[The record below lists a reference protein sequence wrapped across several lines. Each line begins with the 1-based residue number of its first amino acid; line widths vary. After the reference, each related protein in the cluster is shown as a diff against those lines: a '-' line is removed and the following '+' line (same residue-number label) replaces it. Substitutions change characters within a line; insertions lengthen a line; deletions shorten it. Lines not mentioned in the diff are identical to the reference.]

1 MNPYAAV
8 EDLLKFYA
16 AADAPGPV
24 KTPGQHD
31 GEAVNLDRPRA
42 YDETVRRLR
51 PLARRRLRTSRP
63 FFVLM
68 RTRKPCVRL
77 RRRRLGWNVRF
88 MMSDPL
94 RSTATCGET

>member
-1 MNPYAAV
+1 MGGLASPALPY
-8 EDLLKFYA
+8 E
-16 AADAPGPV
+16 
-24 KTPGQHD
+24 
-31 GEAVNLDRPRA
+31 
-42 YDETVRRLR
+42 ETVRRLR

-68 RTRKPCVRL
+68 RTRKPCVRF

-94 RSTATCGET
+94 AVSSYCGETKIVANHLAKCQLCRAFKRRFVSG